1 MILSKESSSWKVQNS
16 LNLLD
21 RNGGDWHNN
30 SLWSQLT
37 TRRPCNNIRLDSG
50 GTIDIKEEEGFGA
63 TVQVDI
69 DTGLTKQIGSTLE
82 ILELPLRFMFIVI
95 FHSITE
101 STYAT

>member
-16 LNLLD
+16 LNFLD

-37 TRRPCNNIRLDSG
+37 TPRPCNIRLDSG